1 MKELLV
7 SLDLELNQPSRRII
21 QIGAVVGN
29 IRTGEIVSRFDS
41 KVSPDEELS
50 PAIVKLTKIKQEDVD
65 VAPQLR
71 EAYESLKLWLEPFAG
86 ERVLNPI
93 TWGGGDTETLREQ
106 LQLDRERWL
115 FGRRWLDAKTLFVA
129 WRMAQGRELQGGL
142 GRSMTKLGLAFEGRQ
157 HNAMDDA
164 ENTFRIYRALLF
176 EFGKAPSAM
185 TPAKLLETP
194 ARTQSQINR

>member
-1 MKELLV
+1 
-7 SLDLELNQPSRRII
+7 
-21 QIGAVVGN
+21 
-29 IRTGEIVSRFDS
+29 
-41 KVSPDEELS
+41 
-50 PAIVKLTKIKQEDVD
+50 
-65 VAPQLR
+65 
-71 EAYESLKLWLEPFAG
+71 
-86 ERVLNPI
+86 
-93 TWGGGDTETLREQ
+93 

-157 HNAMDDA
+157 HNAIDDA

-185 TPAKLLETP
+185 MTKKVTHI
-194 ARTQSQINR
+194 RQRVRKV